1 MKTKLKL
8 FSRSRELES
17 EIEEFLTNISESA
30 LLYKMA
36 LVIYLRDGANSGF
49 EEKLKHLCDIETR
62 NDTLRRKIETK
73 LYQQTLIPDSR
84 GDVLGLLENLDQ
96 VLGQLEGGLFAFSI
110 EQPVLPDNLKELYEE
125 LMIYVLD
132 SVEHL
137 VLASRAFF
145 RNPEAVF
152 DSLHKVSFYEK
163 EADKVSTALK
173 REIFRLDTDIGLKMH
188 LKSFVEYIDD
198 VANGAEDVADRL
210 SIYAIKRAL

>member
-1 MKTKLKL
+1 MKSKLKL

-17 EIEEFLTNISESA
+17 EIEEFLANISESA

-36 LVIYLRDGANSGF
+36 LTIYLREGANSDF
-49 EEKLKHLCDIETR
+49 EEKLKHVCDTETR
-62 NDTLRRKIETK
+62 NDILRRKIETK

-96 VLGQLEGGLFAFSI
+96 VLGQIEGGLFAFSI
-110 EQPVLPDNLKELYEE
+110 EKPVFPDSLKGLYEQ
-125 LMIYVLD
+125 LMLHVIE

-145 RNPEAVF
+145 RNPDAVF
-152 DSLHKVSFYEK
+152 DSLHKVSFFEK

-173 REIFRLDTDIGLKMH
+173 REIFGLDIDIGMKVH
-188 LKSFVEYIDD
+188 LKSFVEYIDN
-198 VANGAEDVADRL
+198 VANDAEDVADRL